1 VRVDGVGWMCVQRR
15 GGWMCVWGQGTLI
28 CRGKSLCRGNGAFK
42 FGEEKEFSNRRFMI
56 QAWINYCAWHK
67 GDGTLFDVLAL
78 RLVCLCVCVCVCMC
92 VCVHV
97 LVRVCVCV
105 CISIHTYNH
114 THVHTSTHTHTHT
127 HTHGQR
133 SPNEKRLCVSF
144 ASYDASSIFFCISF
158 PPQSALV
165 ASWKKRSA
173 PL

>member
-1 VRVDGVGWMCVQRR
+1 
-15 GGWMCVWGQGTLI
+15 MCVWGQGTLI

-127 HTHGQR
+127 HTHTVNGAQTKSDFA
-133 SPNEKRLCVSF
+133 SPLHLTTHHPSSF
-144 ASYDASSIFFCISF
+144 ASHF
-158 PPQSALV
+158 PPSLLLLPLG
-165 ASWKKRSA
+165 KREVL
-173 PL
+173 PCD